1 MPDEEIELSIEDFF
15 KLAASGGQFEIE
27 TPDGW
32 QPIGDLYKKNNKDCY
47 KINLKSGLTLSC
59 SSDHLV
65 FTKRGWI
72 PTAELNVGEDV
83 VLTRLG
89 DDELVAKEFIG
100 KTNTFD
106 LEVLHEQ
113 HRYFSDDVISHNT
126 GKSLSAKACAR
137 EYGMPL
143 LRLDFGSLFG
153 SYIGDSEKNARS
165 AIKMAE
171 AIAPCILWCDEIEK
185 GLSGMQSSGRSDSG
199 TTARVLSTFL
209 TWMQE
214 KKAPVFVIATAN
226 NAAEIPPE
234 FMRAGRFDEIFF
246 TDLPNVIER
255 REITKALLRRKK
267 RDVDTFNVNQIAQEA
282 DGFTGAEIEKAIDL
296 ALFEGYEDDRRE
308 ITTYDITDAFKRF
321 QPISRMQ
328 PEVID
333 RLQTWAKERCVRAN
347 SPDIVPGGNINAK
360 KQIELATV

>member
-1 MPDEEIELSIEDFF
+1 
-15 KLAASGGQFEIE
+15 
-27 TPDGW
+27 
-32 QPIGDLYKKNNKDCY
+32 
-47 KINLKSGLTLSC
+47 
-59 SSDHLV
+59 
-65 FTKRGWI
+65 
-72 PTAELNVGEDV
+72 
-83 VLTRLG
+83 
-89 DDELVAKEFIG
+89 
-100 KTNTFD
+100 
-106 LEVLHEQ
+106 
-113 HRYFSDDVISHNT
+113 
-126 GKSLSAKACAR
+126 
-137 EYGMPL
+137 
-143 LRLDFGSLFG
+143 
-153 SYIGDSEKNARS
+153 
-165 AIKMAE
+165 
-171 AIAPCILWCDEIEK
+171 
-185 GLSGMQSSGRSDSG
+185 
-199 TTARVLSTFL
+199 
-209 TWMQE
+209 
-214 KKAPVFVIATAN
+214 
-226 NAAEIPPE
+226 
-234 FMRAGRFDEIFF
+234 MRAGRFDEIFF